1 MPDTSRTHC
10 FRIAATLSLAVLTGC
25 ASINVATVDQGPR
38 RESQALIPED
48 IAGCLVGYD
57 ALETTARQLGIVD
70 ARHQRVQ
77 GFPHLRTS
85 RFLASFDSG
94 ELSEGAYLRWLMR
107 HNDRA
112 VEGLLMEW
120 KRLPPANRRQ
130 LGQYWPGTRTDVER
144 ALDECGEAL
153 VERQAALPR
162 LTGVTPED
170 HYQTW
175 KRWFGLYPLTAIP
188 FYMGVVNEHEYLQ
201 EKQLEFANTSP
212 EKIGRW
218 THYDRQVPS
227 LAPGEALAL
236 LSRQEPDALGIPVLA
251 PATAEQLL
259 DAFMPAVAIRHTSNG
274 LAAND
279 RPVRLTADTSGAILR
294 DISQPTIYTH
304 ISFGRYQEQIT
315 TQLNYSVWFAERRPS
330 QPLDL
335 LAGQFDGVTWRVHL
349 SSSGTVLGY
358 DKMHQCGCWYQF
370 FPASGFSPQPTLP
383 VTQEPFNIGRTLH
396 PEQQFTLWLES
407 NTHHLLGVLP
417 AKMPKSAE
425 PLNVLPYA
433 ELRALASPDG
443 QYYSPFNSQGLV
455 PESRRPERFVFWPMG
470 IPSPGGMRIHG
481 VHAIAFIGQRHFDDP
496 RILDELG
503 LVPASPQSAQL
514 P

>member
-1 MPDTSRTHC
+1 MPDTFRIHC
-10 FRIAATLSLAVLTGC
+10 FRIAVALSLAALAGC
-25 ASINVATVDQGPR
+25 TTTNFATVDQGPMPTG
-38 RESQALIPED
+38 QASIQQD
-48 IAGCLVGYD
+48 IAGCLAGYK
-57 ALETTARQLGIVD
+57 ALDTTARELGIVD

-94 ELSEGAYLRWLMR
+94 ELSGPAYLRWLIL
-107 HNDRA
+107 HNDKA

-120 KRLPPANRRQ
+120 KRLPPENRRR
-130 LGQYWPGTRTDVER
+130 LGQHWPDTPADVKR

-175 KRWFGLYPLTAIP
+175 KRWVGLYPLTAIP

-201 EKQLEFANTSP
+201 EKQREFANASP
-212 EKIGRW
+212 EETGRW
-218 THYDRQVPS
+218 THYDRQTHS
-227 LAPGEALAL
+227 LGPGEALAL
-236 LSRQEPDALGIPVLA
+236 LGRQKPDALGIPVLS
-251 PATAEQLL
+251 PATEEQLL

-279 RPVRLTADTSGAILR
+279 RPLRLKADAAGAIIR
-294 DISQPTIYTH
+294 DTSQPTIYTH

-315 TQLNYSVWFAERRPS
+315 VQLNYSFWFKERRAR

-335 LAGQFDGVTWRVHL
+335 LAGQFDGLTWRVHL

-358 DKMHQCGCWYQF
+358 DQMHQCGCWYQF

-383 VTQEPFNIGRTLH
+383 VTQEPFNIGRMLH

-417 AKMPKSAE
+417 ARIQKSAE
-425 PLNVLPYA
+425 PLKVLPYA
-433 ELRALASPDG
+433 QLRALPSPDG
-443 QYYSPFNSQGLV
+443 QYYSPFNAQGLI

-481 VHAIAFIGQRHFDDP
+481 THAIAFIGQRHFDDP

-503 LVPASPQSAQL
+503 LAL